1 MIAGFVDSD
10 DECSVARKPQA
21 PIAHKRPL
29 PSNGTTGDAESDDED
44 ALRAPAKQKKGSAE
58 APVAGAAP
66 AEAPSSKAAGKA
78 PAAAEDAVASRDAT
92 ALSDEGDEDI
102 NGYELSKPADP
113 PSIPQPHVDVLRDA
127 RDARV
132 GRAANA
138 AKPASTTEYA
148 DPMLINNFVG
158 ISKRGDRAKWY
169 HCSLE
174 SLAHGTLGEPPNLL
188 PFEKVSKTCFADK
201 ETSRKAFVMSLFE
214 KDPTRF
220 DRLLQYYTLPFSNTS
235 ETREIIVRLPVEVEC
250 ESPEDRQYFQ
260 DEIDGKTPMAYFHL
274 DDKTMKQLLK
284 ANVLTIPD
292 TLNCNKSKVV
302 YIDSSFEEWSKN
314 FPTFCKVVNFKP
326 PKGSKPAKP
335 RGKGAAAAAASGT
348 TPASDDEHH
357 ADAPTQN
364 GQNGFRQ
371 TSLSFGG
378 PSSDGAAPSA
388 DTLVT
393 RMQPARAD
401 TMVCV
406 KIAPPAGATAA
417 EIHVIYS

>member
-1 MIAGFVDSD
+1 MALADSD
-10 DECSVARKPQA
+10 EEFPAARKPA
-21 PIAHKRPL
+21 NPIAHKRP
-29 PSNGTTGDAESDDED
+29 PPPTTGGADSDEED
-44 ALRAPAKQKKGSAE
+44 GLGPVAKQKKGCAN
-58 APVAGAAP
+58 AAVA
-66 AEAPSSKAAGKA
+66 A
-78 PAAAEDAVASRDAT
+78 PAAAPAAAAPVAPQAPIPANGDPAASRDGA

-102 NGYELSKPADP
+102 NGYELNKPADP
-113 PSIPQPHVDVLRDA
+113 PAAPTPKGDVLRDA
-127 RDARV
+127 RDARI
-132 GRAANA
+132 GRGANA
-138 AKPASTTEYA
+138 SKPASTTEYA
-148 DPMLINNFVG
+148 DPTLINNFVG

-174 SLAHGTLGEPPNLL
+174 SLAHGTLGEAPNLL

-201 ETSRKAFVMSLFE
+201 PTSRQAFVMSLFE
-214 KDPTRF
+214 KDAARF
-220 DRLLQYYTLPFSNTS
+220 DRLLQYYTLPFSSNSS

-250 ESPEDRQYFQ
+250 ESPEDKQYFE

-292 TLNCNKSKVV
+292 TLNCHKSKVAYV
-302 YIDSSFEEWSKN
+302 DSSFEEWSKN
-314 FPTFCKVVNFKP
+314 APTFCKVVNFKP
-326 PKGSKPAKP
+326 PKGSKQPKP
-335 RGKGAAAAAASGT
+335 RGKGAAAAAAASGT

-357 ADAPTQN
+357 ADAPAQN
-364 GQNGFRQ
+364 GHNGFRQ
-371 TSLSFGG
+371 TSLSFAG

-401 TMVCV
+401 TMVTI
-406 KIAPPAGATAA
+406 KISPPAGATAA